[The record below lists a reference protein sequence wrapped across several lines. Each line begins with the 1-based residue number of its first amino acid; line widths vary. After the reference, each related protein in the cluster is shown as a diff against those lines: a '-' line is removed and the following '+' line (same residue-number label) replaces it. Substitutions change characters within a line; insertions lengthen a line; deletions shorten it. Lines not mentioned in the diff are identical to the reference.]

1 MPLSQFRNGRYII
14 ETMGIIE
21 TRVKSRARKQNIRRA
36 VLTTISAAGVL
47 ALAMAAP
54 NTLRLLKYAPGMK
67 SRYTSRAQRTLERL
81 IAQGY
86 LEKRTGGRK
95 NIVQLTKRGE
105 TLLGKLSVGSAK
117 YRPPEKWDGK
127 WRIVIFDIPEQRR
140 KFRDYLRMMLE
151 TIGFHMLQA
160 SVWVYPH
167 DCEDLI
173 LLLKT
178 DFSLGKEVLYIVAED
193 IEGDYILRRHFHL
206 K

>member
-1 MPLSQFRNGRYII
+1 
-14 ETMGIIE
+14 MGIIE

-117 YRPPEKWDGK
+117 YRPPEQWDGK

-151 TIGFHMLQA
+151 TTGFPMLP
-160 SVWVYPH
+160 SRVRLCPH
-167 DCEDLI
+167 DGEDVI
-173 LLLKT
+173 SVIKGG
-178 DFSLGKEVLYIVAED
+178 FCLGK
-193 IEGDYILRRHFHL
+193 
-206 K
+206 